1 MHVAEE
7 ARAAYFAGLAPGSG
21 IDHRCT
27 PFPGYLLDRLL
38 QALYDPEAG
47 CARIGEADFGGAE
60 FYEATFDRAVF
71 SGTVRLSEAKF
82 YEGASFTEVR
92 FLGDAWFD
100 GAHFHE
106 AVGFAEAQFSG
117 QAGFSKVR
125 FDAQATYDQAQF
137 AGVAAFDDAQ
147 FFGAARFYG
156 AKFDGQAVFIGAE
169 FAGSA
174 GYTAARF
181 SRHTEFGGAEF
192 AGDAGFTSAV
202 FSAQVGFARVRFSGP
217 AHFVMATFSSEAD
230 FGAAIFS
237 GETKFDGAR
246 FSSADF
252 SGALFALTTR
262 FGPMECA
269 KEINLSGAVFEVP
282 VSLEIA
288 AVAVRFERTRWESTA
303 TLRLRHATVNL
314 SHAVLTSPVAVTAHP
329 TLFDAGGGIEVRED
343 LLQGSRGGVRVS
355 SVRGVDAAHLVLT
368 DIDLV
373 DCLFAG
379 AFHLDQLRLEGRCT
393 FASTPTGLH
402 RRYLVCPYRWSSRRT
417 LAEEHH
423 WRAQLAGQPALPD
436 GRRPSPRV
444 WRTGPNHSSPDLTPD
459 PEDVATLYRQLRKA
473 FEDGKN
479 EPGAAD
485 FYYGEMEM
493 RRHDRVDTTAGERFL
508 LRGYWLLS
516 GYGLRASR
524 AIGWLLAAMAVTI
537 VLMVGLGLPDSS
549 PEQVATGTVPAD
561 GGQVTLVVDKEDPRL
576 TLPVSDRFTGER
588 FDKAVQV
595 VLNSVVFRTSGQ
607 DLTTWGT
614 YTEMISRF
622 LEPVLL
628 ALAALAMRG
637 RIKR

>member
-1 MHVAEE
+1 MHAAE
-7 ARAAYFAGLAPGSG
+7 AGRAAYFAGLIPGSS

-27 PFPGYLLDRLL
+27 PFPGHLLDRLL
-38 QALYDPEAG
+38 QALHDPEAG
-47 CARIGEADFGGAE
+47 RARIGEADFRGAEFHEAAFDRAIFSGTARLSGAE
-60 FYEATFDRAVF
+60 FYER
-71 SGTVRLSEAKF
+71 
-82 YEGASFTEVR
+82 ASFTEVQ
-92 FLGDAWFD
+92 FLGDACFD
-100 GAHFHE
+100 GTHFHE
-106 AVGFAEAQFSG
+106 VVGFADAQFSR
-117 QAGFSKVR
+117 QAGFSKAR
-125 FDAQATYDQAQF
+125 FDAQATYDQVRF
-137 AGVAAFDDAQ
+137 AGAAAFDDTQ
-147 FFGAARFYG
+147 FSGTARFYG
-156 AKFDGQAVFIGAE
+156 AKFDGQAMFIGAR
-169 FAGSA
+169 FSGSA

-181 SRHTEFGGAEF
+181 SSYTSFAGAEF
-192 AGDAGFTSAV
+192 AGDAGFGATM
-202 FSAQVGFARVRFSGP
+202 FSAQVDFARVQFSGP
-217 AHFVMATFSSEAD
+217 AQFVRAEFSSDAG

-237 GETKFDGAR
+237 GETEFDGAR
-246 FSSADF
+246 FSSAAF
-252 SGALFALTTR
+252 SGALFARTTR

-269 KEINLSGAVFEVP
+269 KEIDLSGSVFEVP

-314 SHAVLTSPVAVTAHP
+314 SHAVLTNPVAVTAHP
-329 TLFDAGGGIEVRED
+329 TLFNAGGGIEVRED
-343 LLQGSRGGVRVS
+343 LLRGSRSGVRVS

-402 RRYLVCPYRWSSRRT
+402 RRYLICPYRWSSRRT

-423 WRAQLAGQPALPD
+423 WRAQVAGQPALPD
-436 GRRPSPRV
+436 GRHPSPRV
-444 WRTGPNHSSPDLTPD
+444 WRTGPAHPSPDLTPD

-493 RRHDRVDTTAGERFL
+493 RRHDRVDTTTGERFL

-537 VLMVGLGLPDSS
+537 VLMLGLGLPDSS
-549 PEQVATGTVPAD
+549 PEQVATGTVPAG
-561 GGQVTLVVDKEDPRL
+561 GGQVTLVVGKEDARL
-576 TLPVSDRFTGER
+576 TLPVTDRFTGER

-628 ALAALAMRG
+628 ALAALAIRG